1 MNFIDTDLRHK
12 RAPGEIRASATAP
25 DESKI
30 NALFAGFSQVYE
42 RHFEESRG
50 GRLFSLFSFVICI
63 FFDVALFADF

>member
-30 NALFAGFSQVYE
+30 NVLFASFSQVYE
-42 RHFEESRG
+42 RHFGESRG
-50 GRLFSLFSFVICI
+50 GPVPLFTFQLYERYINI
-63 FFDVALFADF
+63 

>member
-30 NALFAGFSQVYE
+30 NALFACFSQVYE
-42 RHFEESRG
+42 RHFG
-50 GRLFSLFSFVICI
+50 GKPWKLPLFTFQLCD
-63 FFDVALFADF
+63 FFFMPY